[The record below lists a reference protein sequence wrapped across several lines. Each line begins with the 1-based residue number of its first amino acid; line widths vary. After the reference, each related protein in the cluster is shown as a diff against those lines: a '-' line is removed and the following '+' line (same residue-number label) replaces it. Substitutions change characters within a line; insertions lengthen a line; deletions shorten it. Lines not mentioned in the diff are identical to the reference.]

1 MHTRLKMS
9 KLIEELT
16 TSLGPNSPPDNVV
29 DGAILRFQR
38 FEVKNTKKQ
47 RRAFDK
53 IIAQRE
59 SMEEYSQV
67 ILISLLEGLPLTHQ
81 LAQNLSEE
89 DKRKFKKF
97 LMDSWGWI
105 LDYEGKKGII
115 EIFTDADY
123 QEMIVFAKR
132 MGEKDHYG
140 REKGFRLG

>member
-1 MHTRLKMS
+1 MS

-97 LMDSWGWI
+97 LMDSCGWI
-105 LDYEGKKGII
+105 LDY
-115 EIFTDADY
+115 
-123 QEMIVFAKR
+123 
-132 MGEKDHYG
+132 
-140 REKGFRLG
+140 